1 MLCWVILG
9 ANEFVAEMSGT
20 MNDET
25 VAINSLLECP
35 TGALV
40 IAPLSGEEGV
50 DLSLILPTYN
60 ESKNIV
66 PMLEQLTPVL
76 DNVPNLQYEIIVVD
90 DNSPDRTWEK
100 ALAHA
105 EQHPQARVIRRQ
117 GERGLS
123 TAVIRGWQA
132 ARGRFLGVMDADL
145 QHPPEVAANVTKE
158 MMRGADLSIASRHV
172 EGGGVSD
179 WSLLRRMISRGA
191 QMIGFILLPEVIGR
205 ITDPMSGF
213 FMIRRSSIQDRRL
226 SPLGYKILIEVLGRG
241 QVGWISEVPYTFRE
255 RTEGASKLTR
265 TIYIQYFQH
274 LLRLRL
280 FLLHQSKFVRFCV
293 VGCSG
298 VLIDMSL
305 LFLLSDPT
313 MLGWGLTRSK
323 FIAAEAALLNNFIW
337 NDMWTFGAISQH
349 QNTMGQ
355 RVKRFLKFNAIC
367 SLGIFFNIAI
377 LNIEFN
383 WLHMNRYIANLI
395 AIGLVT
401 LWNYKSNK
409 EFSWRVTAKPTT
421 T

>member
-1 MLCWVILG
+1 M
-9 ANEFVAEMSGT
+9 NE
-20 MNDET
+20 ET
-25 VAINSLLECP
+25 TAINSMLACP
-35 TGALV
+35 TGPLV
-40 IAPLSGEEGV
+40 VPPLESDAVV
-50 DLSLILPTYN
+50 DLSLVLPTYN
-60 ESKNIV
+60 EGKNIV
-66 PMLEQLTPVL
+66 SMLEQLIPVL
-76 DNVPNLQYEIIVVD
+76 DNVAHLQYEIIVVD
-90 DNSPDRTWEK
+90 DDSPDRTWEK
-100 ALAHA
+100 ALGLA
-105 EQHPQARVIRRQ
+105 EKFPQVRVIRRQ

-145 QHPPEVAANVTKE
+145 QHPPEVAANVARE

-179 WSLLRRMISRGA
+179 WSLVRRLISRGA
-191 QMIGFILLPEVIGR
+191 QMIGYMLLPEVVGR

-213 FMIRRSSIQDRRL
+213 FMIRRTALQGRRL

-241 QVGWISEVPYTFRE
+241 QVDWISEVPYVFRE
-255 RTEGASKLTR
+255 RVEGASKLTNQ
-265 TIYIQYFQH
+265 IYLQYFQH

-280 FLLHQSKFVRFCV
+280 FLLHESRFVRFCV

-298 VLIDMSL
+298 VIIDMSL
-305 LFLLSDPT
+305 LFFLSDPK

-323 FIAAEAALLNNFIW
+323 LLAAEGALLNNFIW
-337 NDMWTFGAISQH
+337 NDLWTFGSVSQH
-349 QNTMGQ
+349 QNTMSQ

-367 SLGIFFNIAI
+367 SLGIFFNIVI

-383 WLHMNRYIANLI
+383 WFHMNRYIANLV

>member
-1 MLCWVILG
+1 
-9 ANEFVAEMSGT
+9 MSGT
-20 MNDET
+20 MNDES

-35 TGALV
+35 KGPLV
-40 IAPLSGEEGV
+40 IAPLNGEAGV

-60 ESKNIV
+60 EGKNIV

-76 DNVPNLQYEIIVVD
+76 DNLPNLQYEIIVVD

-100 ALAHA
+100 ALAYA
-105 EQHPQARVIRRQ
+105 EQYPQVRVIRRQ

-191 QMIGFILLPEVIGR
+191 QMIGFMLLPEVIGR

-241 QVGWISEVPYTFRE
+241 EVGWISEVPYTFRE

-265 TIYIQYFQH
+265 MIYVQYFQH

-305 LFLLSDPT
+305 LFLLSDPA

-337 NDMWTFGAISQH
+337 NDMWTFGAISQR

-355 RVKRFLKFNAIC
+355 RVKRLFKFNAIC
-367 SLGIFFNIAI
+367 SLGIFFNIVI